1 VIDDLAKA
9 GVQVA
14 YQDTDDDLHVSGHA
28 SSGELQLLIHLVSP
42 HYLYPIGGAFR
53 HMRQY
58 LKLAEELGYRQ
69 EQMIAPQTGQVVEF
83 ASSGHF
89 RLAETLKLKT
99 ILINQNE
106 LKK

>member
-1 VIDDLAKA
+1 
-9 GVQVA
+9 
-14 YQDTDDDLHVSGHA
+14 
-28 SSGELQLLIHLVSP
+28 
-42 HYLYPIGGAFR
+42 
-53 HMRQY
+53 MRQY

>member
-1 VIDDLAKA
+1 MSKHHSNK
-9 GVQVA
+9 GKRKQ
-14 YQDTDDDLHVSGHA
+14 
-28 SSGELQLLIHLVSP
+28 P
-42 HYLYPIGGAFR
+42 FK
-53 HMRQY
+53 
-58 LKLAEELGYRQ
+58 LKLPRETLYTLAS
-69 EQMIAPQTGQVVEF
+69 TGLILFEF